1 VAEPPSPRPAGPSRP
16 GPPRVLRP
24 VAATLALLAI
34 FLAPGCEVARAEAP
48 GEMVTGANAPTATP
62 AATVRPTGSEGG
74 ASADGSAAPAPALA
88 AAGAEA
94 DDLSAISTRAAPRSD
109 PRRVHALLV
118 NGGARPSMN
127 YQSHVLNLR
136 AVLAWLGRAGV
147 PPSHV
152 SVLSS
157 DGEDPAADLAVR
169 EVRAG
174 DVADLL
180 DGTRIEGSHG
190 RPIETVSTRIDGVR
204 LEPATRRSLERWFAT
219 RGRALRAGDTLL
231 LYVTDHG
238 TRGKNGPDETR
249 ILLWGRDEWI
259 DVRGLDALL
268 ARLPRGVRVV
278 SLMSQCYSGGF
289 ARLGRVRSRDGSSLP
304 AGPVCGYFSA
314 TAERRA
320 WGCYPE
326 NRGKENVGHSVRFLE
341 ALEQTGDFPASQE
354 IVLRRDRTPD
364 VPLRSSD
371 VQLELLLEQ
380 AARAKGRTLREYAD
394 ALLAEAWQDRAAWE
408 PEIRSIDRI
417 GRTFGIASPRSVAEV
432 DERLEDLP
440 RLAGPLGTWSRAW
453 TESRNDLAEA
463 NLGRFLAEHPAWAE
477 RLASATPTPS
487 ASPAVP
493 SPAARAV
500 EPSPSP
506 TQGPPASPGS
516 PASPRSSAESQA
528 AVQAPPAEAETV
540 LSAEARERAR
550 EGREL
555 LDELVPF
562 TRADA
567 ATDSRL
573 SVLRER
579 SKLARE
585 AAYRMDVRE
594 AALLRMRAG
603 LIGIAGRVHLARR
616 ATPATRAAF
625 DRLFACEDFALPLS
639 GPAASDLPPPE
650 PDLPP
655 YSDDVAVAARVAP
668 AWIGI
673 SFRPPTDAQRSA
685 VPESAP
691 GATAVR
697 DVYPDSPAQQ
707 AGIEAGDLI
716 LGPPGAHF
724 REPSQV
730 REWVMLRP
738 VGEPVVVDV
747 LHEGAVVQRTLVPGP
762 HPGRF
767 PDLPGP
773 PEPGSDAPAP
783 DLESLRGE
791 VPASLAD
798 GRTRLLFFWATW
810 CMPCKK
816 SLPEVLAFA
825 RERGVEVLAV
835 TDEEP
840 QVVESFLSA
849 ATAPEFPA
857 TVLRDP
863 KRRTHRAYGVSG
875 TPTFVLVDGSGK
887 VRSVSTGYSP
897 KKGIGVPGW
906 RWTGRAE
913 DSSTEGPSR
922 ARGDGGVPARRSSPA
937 KPRRR

>member
-1 VAEPPSPRPAGPSRP
+1 
-16 GPPRVLRP
+16 VLRRL
-24 VAATLALLAI
+24 AATLALLAI
-34 FLAPGCEVARAEAP
+34 ALAPAREVARAEAP
-48 GEMVTGANAPTATP
+48 GETATVSIVPPATPVESP
-62 AATVRPTGSEGG
+62 AAVPSPQGEGD
-74 ASADGSAAPAPALA
+74 ASAEGSAEPAPALA
-88 AAGAEA
+88 AAGSEA
-94 DDLSAISTRAAPRSD
+94 DDLAAISTRAAPRSD
-109 PRRVHALLV
+109 PRRVYALLL

-147 PPSHV
+147 PSSHV

-341 ALEQTGDFPASQE
+341 ALEMTGDFPASQE
-354 IVLRRDRTPD
+354 VVLRRDRTPD

-380 AARAKGRTLREYAD
+380 AARAKGRTLREHAD
-394 ALLAEAWQDRAAWE
+394 ALLTEAWQDRAAWE

-432 DERLEDLP
+432 DERLEELP

-463 NLGRFLAEHPAWAE
+463 NLGRFLVANPAWAE
-477 RLASATPTPS
+477 RLAGARPTPA

-493 SPAARAV
+493 SPAASAM
-500 EPSPSP
+500 EPAPSPSP
-506 TQGPPASPGS
+506 TQAVRASPGPPS
-516 PASPRSSAESQA
+516 SPRSPAESRA
-528 AVQAPPAEAETV
+528 AAQAPPTEAETV

-603 LIGIAGRVHLARR
+603 LLGIAGRVHLARH

-625 DRLFACEDFALPLS
+625 ERLFACEDFALPLS

-655 YSDDVAVAARVAP
+655 YSDDLAVAARVAP

-724 REPSQV
+724 QEPSQV
-730 REWVMLRP
+730 REWTMLRP

-747 LHEGAVVQRTLVPGP
+747 VHEGAVVRRTLVPGP

-773 PEPGSDAPAP
+773 PEPGADAPAP
-783 DLESLRGE
+783 DLVSLRGE

-816 SLPEVLAFA
+816 SLPEVLAYA

-840 QVVESFLSA
+840 QVVETFLSSG
-849 ATAPEFPA
+849 TVPEFPP

-863 KRRTHRAYGVSG
+863 KRLTHRAYGVSG
-875 TPTFVLVDGSGK
+875 TPTFVLVDGAGK

-913 DSSTEGPSR
+913 DSATGGSSR
-922 ARGDGGVPARRSSPA
+922 ARGDGVAPARRSSAAP
-937 KPRRR
+937 PRRR